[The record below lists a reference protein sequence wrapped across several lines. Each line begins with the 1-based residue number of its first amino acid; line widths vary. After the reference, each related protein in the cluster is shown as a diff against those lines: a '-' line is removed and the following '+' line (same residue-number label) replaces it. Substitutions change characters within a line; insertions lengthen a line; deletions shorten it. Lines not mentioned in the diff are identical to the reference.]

1 MTANSTDL
9 VRADETASLWKSV
22 LHTPSPRLSA
32 ATRDLLAV
40 HTRVLER
47 VPGQLRVAIDSS
59 ELDVWLRG
67 GQLAVLEASLASVT
81 DGAIALAV
89 VPVHDVAALRADPS
103 YTFASFIA
111 SPANAHARASA
122 VAFARDARGAG
133 ALAVYG
139 GPSAGKTHLL
149 RAIAAAIGAARG
161 EDHVLTCSAEQLSLE
176 LIRAIGADTIAEFR
190 KRLDSVTA
198 LVIDDLDA
206 LAGRDATQEELAH
219 SLEALRA
226 RKVPIAISLSKPP
239 DRATGLVAS
248 LRAQLAHF
256 TPLEVRAAEWET
268 RVAIVLARA
277 RLWGVEPSASVA
289 SYLASRLRAQLGQL
303 DPLLTRLMTRSL
315 AGSALADLD
324 VVRHLIASAAEKP
337 LRISPDDALS
347 TVARQFN
354 LRVRDLRS
362 SSRSARVTTPRQ
374 VAMYLMRRHCGLSYP
389 EIGRRFARHHTT
401 ALHSDR
407 VVQEQLAE
415 NASLRAAVVLIEK
428 ELLRLSEGGG

>member
-111 SPANAHARASA
+111 SPANANARARA

-139 GPSAGKTHLL
+139 GFDRGEEPHPPRHPSAVCH
-149 RAIAAAIGAARG
+149 R
-161 EDHVLTCSAEQLSLE
+161 
-176 LIRAIGADTIAEFR
+176 
-190 KRLDSVTA
+190 
-198 LVIDDLDA
+198 
-206 LAGRDATQEELAH
+206 
-219 SLEALRA
+219 
-226 RKVPIAISLSKPP
+226 
-239 DRATGLVAS
+239 
-248 LRAQLAHF
+248 
-256 TPLEVRAAEWET
+256 
-268 RVAIVLARA
+268 
-277 RLWGVEPSASVA
+277 
-289 SYLASRLRAQLGQL
+289 
-303 DPLLTRLMTRSL
+303 
-315 AGSALADLD
+315 
-324 VVRHLIASAAEKP
+324 
-337 LRISPDDALS
+337 
-347 TVARQFN
+347 
-354 LRVRDLRS
+354 
-362 SSRSARVTTPRQ
+362 
-374 VAMYLMRRHCGLSYP
+374 
-389 EIGRRFARHHTT
+389 
-401 ALHSDR
+401 
-407 VVQEQLAE
+407 
-415 NASLRAAVVLIEK
+415 
-428 ELLRLSEGGG
+428 